1 MIYKKLKATDYPCF
15 FEEYSK
21 TPHLCRVS
29 LLPDENGK
37 IIVAKGRTSEIDGLP
52 DNCVLIETQ
61 QIGGTLIG
69 FSEFVC
75 LVAFDTQAP
84 YWMTKL
90 VNYLKGR
97 GIGARIDGND
107 VMADGYKIG
116 GFASRKMDNSNLT
129 YYSAGIPI
137 DFDLSL
143 VQQICKKPMKKIP
156 RGLDAWGIT
165 RKDIL
170 TALDVEEE

>member
-1 MIYKKLKATDYPCF
+1 MIYKKIKATDYPVF
-15 FEEYSK
+15 FKEYEK
-21 TPHLCRVS
+21 DPLCCRLS

-37 IIVAKGRTSEIDGLP
+37 NIVAKGLWSQIDELP
-52 DNCVLIETQ
+52 ENCILVETQ

-90 VNYLKGR
+90 VNYLKSR
-97 GIGARIDGND
+97 GIDARIDGND
-107 VMADGYKIG
+107 VIADGYKIG
-116 GFASRKMDNSNLT
+116 GFATRDMENSDLK

-137 DFDLSL
+137 DLDLSL

-156 RGLDAWGIT
+156 RGLGAWGIT